1 MYDPPKKHNN
11 DTFID
16 YTFLC
21 NTDLI
26 NQYIYDSFATH
37 AQRKNNHNPFAGAIM
52 NFTKPDKA
60 KSRLLSQRK
69 KKRTISGSDV
79 IDPTLDEE

>member
-21 NTDLI
+21 NTVLI

-37 AQRKNNHNPFAGAIM
+37 AQRKNNHNTFAGAIM
-52 NFTKPDKA
+52 NLTNPDKA
-60 KSRLLSQRK
+60 KSSPKK
-69 KKRTISGSDV
+69 KKRKEKDQFQAV
-79 IDPTLDEE
+79 MW